1 MADKD
6 FKVKSGLTMGT
17 PLPPSMGGTGQT
29 SLENAF
35 NAILPLQSGN
45 AGKVLTTDGSGV
57 TSWITL
63 PAGFTRGDTASRPGS
78 PSLGD
83 IYSNTQTGY
92 IEVYTA
98 AGWSQLGVIPVV
110 PTIGTAT
117 DVGTNI
123 AYGSGSASITFTPA
137 TTGGLASSF
146 TATSTSG
153 GYSATGSSSPI
164 VVPNIPTGT
173 SATFTVTATNGY
185 GNSLATTASN
195 SITTTSVPQA
205 PTVGTASNPANSPY
219 ASTGPASITF
229 TANAT
234 GNKSIANYKWSTDGT
249 NYTALSPSQTTSPLS
264 VPGLTSGSSYTLRLR
279 AVNANGDSLASSES
293 NSVTISTV
301 PQAPSIS
308 SVASNTVNVG
318 RVSVNFSAGAT
329 GNSTIT
335 SYSLIPNSGSPASV
349 TSSPGV
355 VTGLTPGATYTFT
368 AKATNAN
375 GTSLASSS
383 SSSVVA
389 SYAICSSGG
398 ATYNGTQCQYNATQY
413 TGYNCPSG
421 YSMPQY
427 YQFRGCTFGDVYNY
441 SFYNYN
447 GATHACAGGSP
458 LPRCCY
464 AQTNNPGGSAFPECT
479 SYTYYGCPSGG
490 SVSGSTCLYSA
501 QIV

>member
-1 MADKD
+1 MADIRFSKL
-6 FKVKSGLTMGT
+6 SGVSFG
-17 PLPPSMGGTGQT
+17 
-29 SLENAF
+29 
-35 NAILPLQSGN
+35 
-45 AGKVLTTDGSGV
+45 TTDDRPSGP
-57 TSWITL
+57 SIGQPFYNGTL
-63 PAGFTRGDTASRPGS
+63 G
-78 PSLGD
+78 
-83 IYSNTQTGY
+83 I
-92 IEVYTA
+92 IEIYTA
-98 AGWSQLGVIPVV
+98 GGWAALGGIAPDTPVSLS
-110 PTIGTAT
+110 AA
-117 DVGTNI
+117 DVGTNV
-123 AYGSGSASITFTPA
+123 AFGSAVADVSFTAGGGGPSTEFIVTPTPA
-137 TTGGLASSF
+137 TSPTTFTGTSSPIRVSGLTTGTTYSF
-146 TATSTSG
+146 TAQARNG
-153 GYSATGSSSPI
+153 I
-164 VVPNIPTGT
+164 GT
-173 SATFTVTATNGY
+173 SISSAATN
-185 GNSLATTASN
+185 NIVATT
-195 SITTTSVPQA
+195 VPQA

-264 VPGLTSGSSYTLRLR
+264 IPGLTSGSSYTLRLR
-279 AVNANGDSLASSES
+279 AVNANGDSLASSAS

-301 PQAPSIS
+301 PQAPTIN

-335 SYSLIPNSGSPASV
+335 SYNLIPNSGSPASV

-368 AKATNAN
+368 ATATNAN
-375 GTSLASSS
+375 GTSLASSA

-421 YSMPQY
+421 YTMPQH
-427 YQFRGCTFGDVYNY
+427 YQFTGCTFGDVYNY
-441 SFYNYN
+441 TFYNYN
-447 GATHACAGGSP
+447 GNTHACAGGSP

-464 AQTNNPGGSAFPECT
+464 AQTWNPGGSTFPECT

-490 SVSGSTCLYSA
+490 SASGSTCLYNA